1 MTPHPPR
8 VSAALAAAALLAL
21 APPAAPQSANPAARG
36 TNATPRFAQ
45 QAGAP
50 LQVTERTAS
59 GQTPFAA
66 ACGDTSAVAYYGSEV
81 EPHVATN
88 PANPSNLVGVWQ
100 QDRFTNGGSRGLL
113 TGISLDGGFTWQT
126 RQIAYSQCTGGE
138 YQRATDPWVSFG
150 PDGTAHQIALGFS
163 GDSFTAASVSAV
175 LVARSTDGGLT
186 WSNPATLIRDAGSAF
201 FNDKETITADPT
213 DARFVYATWD
223 RLRQSGNGPSFFA
236 RSTYG
241 GTTWEP
247 AQAIFDPGGN
257 DQTIGNLIRV
267 LPDGTL
273 VDMFTLLGHAPPSIQ
288 VMRST
293 DRGVTWS
300 APIRVSAFGALGA
313 YDQPS
318 GTVIRDGS
326 DIAQMAVAPDGSLAI
341 VWQDARFTT
350 LRDAI
355 AFSRSF
361 DGGLTWSTPVRVN
374 SDPSVVAFTPQVHVR
389 DDGTIAVTYYDLR
402 SNTSSTATLLSD
414 YWLSR
419 STDGV
424 NWIETRISAPFD
436 LAFAPRAG
444 GAVFLG
450 DYTGLASSGSA
461 FVPFYGR
468 TNPDNL
474 NRTDIIASR
483 ATPPTPTTLKRLE
496 DRDLELQASIRYR
509 AQALPTAEPSR
520 EFWRAVLDNAQRV
533 IDSRPVR

>member
-1 MTPHPPR
+1 MTPHPLR
-8 VSAALAAAALLAL
+8 VSAALAAALLAI
-21 APPAAPQSANPAARG
+21 APPAAPQSANPAVRG
-36 TNATPRFAQ
+36 ADATPRFAQ
-45 QAGAP
+45 QAGAAVP
-50 LQVTERTAS
+50 VTERTTS
-59 GQTPFAA
+59 GQTPFDA

-81 EPHVATN
+81 EPHVAAN
-88 PANPSNLVGVWQ
+88 PANPSNLIGVWQ

-113 TGISLDGGFTWQT
+113 TGVSLDGGFTWQV

-150 PDGTAHQIALGFS
+150 PDGTAHQIALAFS
-163 GDSFTAASVSAV
+163 GASFTAASVSAV

-223 RLRQSGNGPSFFA
+223 RLRQSGNAPTFFA
-236 RSTYG
+236 RSTDG
-241 GTTWEP
+241 GISWEP
-247 AQAIFDPGGN
+247 ARPIFDPGGN

-273 VDMFTLLGHAPPSIQ
+273 VDMFTLLGQAPPSIQ
-288 VMRST
+288 VIRSS

-341 VWQDARFTT
+341 VWQDGRFTG

-361 DGGLTWSTPVRVN
+361 DGGLTWSAPVRVN
-374 SDPSVVAFTPQVHVR
+374 SDPGVVAFTPQVHVR

-402 SNTSSTATLLSD
+402 SNTSSTATLLAD

-419 STDGV
+419 SRDGV
-424 NWIETRISAPFD
+424 NWIETRISASFD
-436 LAFAPRAG
+436 LAFAPRAD

-450 DYTGLASSGSA
+450 DYTGLTSSGNA

-468 TNPDNL
+468 TNPDTL
-474 NRTDIIASR
+474 NRSDIVAAR
-483 ATPPTPTTLKRLE
+483 AAPPALTALKRFE
-496 DRDLELQASIRYR
+496 DRDFDLQASIGHR

-520 EFWRAVLDNAQRV
+520 EFWRAVLDNARRV